1 MAEPDRRALWH
12 DPLTNEQWFGLNAE
26 DPVRVGSQ
34 VVSEQLA
41 RVRQLAI
48 DHDAAFVYLT
58 ARLDAA
64 PTATVRIGFD
74 LVPDGLPLP
83 GGGRTGGQNV
93 AVVVDPA
100 AHAATASSRADF
112 DPLLSSGQCA
122 HIWTGGTTVTV
133 AHRLATAEDPRAGST
148 GLSRPSVAG
157 HSSSRFTAVTVP
169 ARW

>member
-1 MAEPDRRALWH
+1 MAAVH
-12 DPLTNEQWFGLNAE
+12 DFLLGKGGGEQWFGLNAE

-34 VVSEQLA
+34 VVSEQPA

-100 AHAATASSRADF
+100 AHAATASSLADF